1 MRVPNNRDARNERNR
16 LMSQGVLQHLTAPI
30 GFEGASHTP
39 AETAAILTDP
49 AAKAGVTL
57 AAEGAFHQAVGAE
70 QASAKLASAA
80 YHAVKAVVLNQ
91 FKGQPA
97 VLADFGVTEHVRK
110 VPTAAQKAAA
120 AAKRKVRRDAKKA
133 ALAALNEPAAPVA
146 PPVAPPAPPAAPVV
160 TNKS

>member
-49 AAKAGVTL
+49 AAKSAVTI
-57 AAEGAFHQAVGAE
+57 AAEGAFHQAVASE
-70 QASAKLASAA
+70 QASAKVAGITYL
-80 YHAVKAVVLNQ
+80 AVKAIVLNQ

-133 ALAALNEPAAPVA
+133 ALAAANQAVAPVA
-146 PPVAPPAPPAAPVV
+146 TPVAPAAPPAAPVV